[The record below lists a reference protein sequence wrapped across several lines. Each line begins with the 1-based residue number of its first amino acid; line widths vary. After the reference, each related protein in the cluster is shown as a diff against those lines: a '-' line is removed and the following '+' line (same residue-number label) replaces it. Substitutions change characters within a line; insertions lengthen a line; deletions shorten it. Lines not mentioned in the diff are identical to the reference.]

1 VEIATRLDELIR
13 DRSIPELTPEEM
25 GRLRRD
31 YQEFD
36 QKYAEKRSV
45 KEAEAEGEGETEAE
59 GEAETEAEDLETDKK
74 DAYGLFE

>member
-1 VEIATRLDELIR
+1 MEIAARLDELIR
-13 DRSIPELTPEEM
+13 DRSIPVTPEEM

-45 KEAEAEGEGETEAE
+45 KEAEVEAE
-59 GEAETEAEDLETDKK
+59 VEAEAETEAEDLETDKK